1 MPVKNKH
8 TFIVIVVAIIALS
21 WLNILDEYGD
31 DYTTKSLTHAAATYG
46 VARGINAVVS
56 VIQST
61 EVSIGVAS
69 ITPGEFLDP
78 MNDLVERFS
87 WIVMMA
93 MASLGLQK
101 LLLVIASS
109 LIFKILITL
118 AGILLV
124 YSVLK
129 NNNKIQNAMIRL
141 FVVALFLRF
150 AIGAV
155 VWANDLVEYFFLEEQ
170 RIQATVILTETKD
183 SLTDMSTDVQKE
195 KQDQSWWDGMRD
207 SLSGLTADHEKR
219 IKEQTEKASSSII
232 DLIVVYIA
240 QTILFPI
247 LFLWVFYR
255 MMRWI
260 WSYNWADIIRPE
272 IINREVIEVQ
282 ES

>member
-1 MPVKNKH
+1 MNNKN
-8 TFIVIVVAIIALS
+8 TFLVIVAAIVALS
-21 WLNILDEYGD
+21 WFNILDDYGD

-109 LIFKILITL
+109 LVFKILITL
-118 AGILLV
+118 TGILLI
-124 YSVLK
+124 YSVYK
-129 NNNKIQNAMIRL
+129 NNYRIQNAMIRL

-150 AIGAV
+150 AVGTV
-155 VWANDLVEYFFLEEQ
+155 VWANDLVEYFFLEDQ
-170 RIQATVILTETKD
+170 RTQATVTLTETKD
-183 SLTDMSTDVQKE
+183 SLTDLNTDVQKH
-195 KQDQSWWDGMRD
+195 KQDQSWWDGMMD
-207 SLSGLTADHEKR
+207 SLSGLTSDHEQR
-219 IKEQTEKASSSII
+219 IKDQTEKASSSII

-240 QTILFPI
+240 QTVLFPI

-255 MMRWI
+255 MMRWV
-260 WSYNWADIIRPE
+260 WSYNWADTIRPE
-272 IINREVIEVQ
+272 NINKDIVETQQI
-282 ES
+282 